1 MNAKVKIKKHCERF
15 RIEDICDVIKG
26 VTPTMKAIPG
36 KYPLVVTAKNRKSC
50 NNFQFDGEAICI
62 PLVSSTGHGH
72 ASINRIH
79 IEYGKFALA
88 NIMVALIPKDPKNVF
103 STYLYYLFN
112 TKKEEYFVSLM
123 RGTANVSLK
132 IQDIKNVII
141 SLPSI
146 DEQKK
151 TVSKIEQFLS
161 DFNEAKL
168 LLEELRIYFRNYV
181 QSLLKSIFENDINQ
195 KQSIESDSKKHDSK
209 ILQECISQIIGGDWG
224 KTPSDKIPENF
235 VLVRVIRGVDITKW
249 KTEKGKNIE
258 LRIIK
263 KNSLDKRILKAGDI
277 IFEISGGSSTFSV
290 GRTFLIDNEILQSSS
305 VPLICNNF
313 FRKIRFDEKLVPK
326 FTKYYLDYLYELN
339 GMKPFITQTT
349 NLQNFNITKF
359 LSKTNIKF
367 PNKNIQKEIIQI
379 LDKNFTLI
387 NDSQNYIDT
396 QLQDLE
402 LMKISML
409 KQSFDEI

>member
-1 MNAKVKIKKHCERF
+1 M
-15 RIEDICDVIKG
+15 
-26 VTPTMKAIPG
+26 
-36 KYPLVVTAKNRKSC
+36 
-50 NNFQFDGEAICI
+50 
-62 PLVSSTGHGH
+62 
-72 ASINRIH
+72 
-79 IEYGKFALA
+79 
-88 NIMVALIPKDPKNVF
+88 
-103 STYLYYLFN
+103 
-112 TKKEEYFVSLM
+112 
-123 RGTANVSLK
+123 
-132 IQDIKNVII
+132 
-141 SLPSI
+141 
-146 DEQKK
+146 
-151 TVSKIEQFLS
+151 
-161 DFNEAKL
+161 
-168 LLEELRIYFRNYV
+168 
-181 QSLLKSIFENDINQ
+181 
-195 KQSIESDSKKHDSK
+195 
-209 ILQECISQIIGGDWG
+209 
-224 KTPSDKIPENF
+224 
-235 VLVRVIRGVDITKW
+235 
-249 KTEKGKNIE
+249 
-258 LRIIK
+258 
-263 KNSLDKRILKAGDI
+263 KAGDI